1 MTKDRL
7 KWIISGL
14 PRDELSEKTWE
25 MIESFEHYFNKHGDL
40 TDRQEEVL
48 ENIFKEKGR

>member
-14 PRDELSEKTWE
+14 PRDGLSDKTWK
-25 MIESFEHYFNKHGDL
+25 MIEDFERYFDKHKNL
-40 TDRQEEVL
+40 TERQEEVL
-48 ENIFKEKGR
+48 EKIFKEKGK